1 MSGRRWSGL
10 TPCSRPPQGDA
21 VNLEGILF
29 QLSVWTIPVLLAITL
44 HEAAHGFVA
53 WRLGDDTAHRLGR
66 VTINPLRHI
75 DPFGTILLPA
85 MLLFLS
91 GGRMMFGFAKP
102 VPVNFM
108 RLRRPRRDMV
118 WVAAAGPGAN
128 LVMALTAAAL
138 FHAVPALPEEF
149 GRWVMHNLQN
159 AIWINVLLA
168 VFNMLPI
175 PPLDGGRVAIGLLPL
190 PLARAVQRLERFGF
204 VIIIGGVFLLPWI
217 GGKVGLDLN
226 VFHWLVVTPAL
237 YVTELILSVAGV
249 S

>member
-1 MSGRRWSGL
+1 L
-10 TPCSRPPQGDA
+10 
-21 VNLEGILF
+21 NLEGILF

-53 WRLGDDTAHRLGR
+53 WRLGDDTAYRLGR
-66 VTINPLRHI
+66 VTFNPLRHI

-85 MLLFLS
+85 LLLFAS

-108 RLRRPRRDMV
+108 RLRHPRRDMV

-128 LVMALTAAAL
+128 LLMAFGAAAL
-138 FHAVPALPEEF
+138 FHLVPVLPDEF
-149 GRWVMHNLQN
+149 GRWVMHNLHN
-159 AIWINVLLA
+159 AVWINVLLA

-175 PPLDGGRVAIGLLPL
+175 PPLDGGRVAVGLLPL
-190 PLARAVQRLERFGF
+190 PLARVVQRLERFGF

-217 GGKVGLDLN
+217 GRSVGVDLN

-237 YVTELILSVAGV
+237 YVSEIILTVVGV

>member
-1 MSGRRWSGL
+1 
-10 TPCSRPPQGDA
+10 

-53 WRLGDDTAHRLGR
+53 WRLGDDTAYRLGR
-66 VTINPLRHI
+66 VTFNPLRHI

-85 MLLFLS
+85 MLLFVS
-91 GGRMMFGFAKP
+91 GGRIMFGFAKP

-118 WVAAAGPGAN
+118 WVAVAGPGAN
-128 LVMALTAAAL
+128 LAMAFAAAAL
-138 FHAVPALPEEF
+138 FHVAPALPEEF
-149 GRWVMHNLQN
+149 GRWFMHNLNN

-175 PPLDGGRVAIGLLPL
+175 PPLDGGRVAVGLLPL
-190 PLARAVQRLERFGF
+190 PLARALQRLERFGF
-204 VIIIGGVFLLPWI
+204 AIIIGGVFILPWI
-217 GGKVGLDLN
+217 GRKVGLDLN

-237 YVTELILSVAGV
+237 YVSEMILTVVGV
-249 S
+249 T

>member
-1 MSGRRWSGL
+1 M
-10 TPCSRPPQGDA
+10 
-21 VNLEGILF
+21 NLEGILF

-53 WRLGDDTAHRLGR
+53 WRLGDDTAYRLGR
-66 VTINPLRHI
+66 VTFNPLRHI

-85 MLLFLS
+85 MLLFVS
-91 GGRMMFGFAKP
+91 GGRIMFGFAKP

-118 WVAAAGPGAN
+118 WVAAAGPGVN
-128 LVMALTAAAL
+128 LLMAFAAAVL
-138 FHAVPALPEEF
+138 VHLVPALPEEF
-149 GRWVMHNLQN
+149 GSWVLQNLQN
-159 AIWINVLLA
+159 AVWINVLLA
-168 VFNMLPI
+168 VFNMLPM
-175 PPLDGGRVAIGLLPL
+175 PPLDGGRVAVGLLPL
-190 PLARAVQRLERFGF
+190 PLARSLQRLERFGF

-217 GGKVGLDLN
+217 GRTVGLDLN

-237 YVTELILSVAGV
+237 YVTDLILSVAGV

>member
-1 MSGRRWSGL
+1 MN
-10 TPCSRPPQGDA
+10 
-21 VNLEGILF
+21 VEEILF

-53 WRLGDDTAHRLGR
+53 WRLGDDTAHALGR

-85 MLLFLS
+85 MLLFVS

-128 LVMALTAAAL
+128 LLMAFAAAAL
-138 FHAVPALPEEF
+138 FHTVSVLPEEF
-149 GRWVMHNLQN
+149 GRWTMHNLNN
-159 AIWINVLLA
+159 AVWINVLLA

-175 PPLDGGRVAIGLLPL
+175 PPLDGGRVAVGLLPL
-190 PLARAVQRLERFGF
+190 RLARGLQRLERFGF
-204 VIIIGGVFLLPWI
+204 VIIIGGIFILPWI
-217 GGKVGLDLN
+217 GRKIGVDLN

-237 YVTELILSVAGV
+237 YVSEMILRVVGIS
-249 S
+249 